1 MASAV
6 QTAAHAVRCAA
17 CPQRAGCLSIP
28 GRRHGAVQ
36 RAGNSMGCS
45 ARMSSGSSAS
55 EPAELAEE
63 EAAGWRPRRTPLAR
77 LNRTPLASLFSQP
90 MWDSVDCGSKPAEL
104 AAQEAAGWLP
114 SCAAL
119 ASLFSQPVLYCV
131 GSLVALR
138 AVQQLAPL
146 MMAAMARIS
155 AVKSYLMQQPP
166 VSCAGKEHA
175 LQACGLPPAG
185 CIVTHLS
192 ALLPAAPCSRP
203 QTTWGH
209 RIAYTERRRCLECS
223 CFLL

>member
-1 MASAV
+1 
-6 QTAAHAVRCAA
+6 
-17 CPQRAGCLSIP
+17 
-28 GRRHGAVQ
+28 
-36 RAGNSMGCS
+36 
-45 ARMSSGSSAS
+45 
-55 EPAELAEE
+55 
-63 EAAGWRPRRTPLAR
+63 
-77 LNRTPLASLFSQP
+77 

>member
-63 EAAGWRPRRTPLAR
+63 EAAGWWPRRTPLAR